1 MTKEQQRALALARAR
16 KRKAEAQA
24 QATPQAPQEAPKP
37 QVQYTQEPYVE
48 PEMAD
53 PLMVSDV
60 GVESSPE
67 DARATIRN
75 VLQGVSFGTA
85 DEAEAAL
92 RSAFGDQGY
101 QQNLDVIR
109 QEMKAYAEA
118 NPEAALTQELVGAG
132 MSPASLLKAPK
143 YIEALSPMARG
154 SVKAGTGGFVYGAGS
169 AEGDLAQRA
178 EEGLV
183 GAGAGVIIGA
193 PLEKAVSLLG
203 NAKLNRQIK
212 AQSRA
217 PDIDRL
223 KSIKDAAYEA
233 VDQTNFAIGPGEA
246 QQIFQ
251 RASKVADDAFYT
263 PMPGTAT
270 AVDKAKKLLEDLT
283 TKGMSLGQSEQ
294 VRRRLFKLAEDK
306 SEGYIVRQ
314 MINEFDDVIEDSL
327 ARGQIPQLKIARE
340 ANRKYKNTEAIQN
353 AFEKVDIKVGKRTE
367 GYRKVAE
374 SLLRDPRQMKYFTD
388 AERKVLEEMAS
399 GSASQR
405 LLSTLGKFDFSAKGL
420 AGAINLFT
428 MANAPW
434 TALLFVGT
442 GGAKYIADR
451 QAVASAKRLIAKA
464 GGVEAVRK
472 ASQNPNAASVTIG
485 GVSADQI
492 REALALEEETN

>member
-1 MTKEQQRALALARAR
+1 MTKEQQRALALAKAR
-16 KRKAEAQA
+16 KRKAEAQGTTQVA
-24 QATPQAPQEAPKP
+24 PEQPQRP

-53 PLMVSDV
+53 PLMVSDT

-67 DARATIRN
+67 AATATIRN
-75 VLQGVSFGTA
+75 VLQGMSFGTA

-92 RSAFGDQGY
+92 RSAFGDKGY
-101 QQNLDVIR
+101 DENIDLIR
-109 QEMKAYAEA
+109 SEMKAYAEA
-118 NPEAALTQELVGAG
+118 NPEAALTQELIGGV
-132 MSPASLLKAPK
+132 MSPATLLKAPA
-143 YIEALSPMARG
+143 YIERAAPMLRG
-154 SVKAGTGGFVYGAGS
+154 AIKGGVGGGVYGAAS
-169 AEGDLAQRA
+169 AEGDLATRA

-203 NAKLNRQIK
+203 NAKLNKQIK

-246 QQIFQ
+246 QTIFQ
-251 RASKVADDAFYT
+251 RASKVAEDNFYT
-263 PMPGTAT
+263 PMPGTTT
-270 AVDKAKKLLEDLT
+270 AVDRARKLLETLT
-283 TKGMSLGQSEQ
+283 VKGMTLGQSEQ

-306 SEGYIVRQ
+306 ADGYIVRQ

-327 ARGQIPQLKIARE
+327 AKGQIPQLQIARE
-340 ANRKYKNTEAIQN
+340 ANRKYKNSEAIAE
-353 AFEKVDIKVGKRTE
+353 AFDKADIKVGKRTE
-367 GYRKVAE
+367 GYRKVAQ
-374 SLLRDPRQMKYFTD
+374 SLLKDQRQMRYFTD
-388 AERKVLEEMAS
+388 AEKEVLQQMAD
-399 GSASQR
+399 GTASQK
-405 LLSTLGKFDFSAKGL
+405 LLATLGRFDFSAKGL

-442 GGAKYIADR
+442 GGAKYMADR
-451 QAVASAKRLIAKA
+451 KAIAAAKKLIAKA
-464 GGVEAVRK
+464 GGVEVVKK
-472 ASQNPNAASVTIG
+472 ASQNPNLGTAGVG
-485 GVSADQI
+485 GVTADQI
-492 REALALEEETN
+492 REALSLDEEQS